1 MLVYAAA
8 AFPTEDICM
17 SPPPTQLPA
26 RPPARPPMA
35 SPFAFPSDLIR
46 KQCMRAH
53 LNMCT
58 SISLAALF
66 AYSNRH
72 GSRCASRRRA
82 FSVTEGGGMHRH
94 RSCCGLTPPP
104 YTRPPSAPLSR
115 LWLLPCLN
123 KTRQHTDTC
132 NASDLITPPGRRRL
146 LLLPH

>member
-1 MLVYAAA
+1 MEGGTATA
-8 AFPTEDICM
+8 EDIDSMPNVVAVTAARDKWLFMQRLRFLPRIFACLPH
-17 SPPPTQLPA
+17 PPSY
-26 RPPARPPMA
+26 PPARPPMA

-104 YTRPPSAPLSR
+104 I
-115 LWLLPCLN
+115 
-123 KTRQHTDTC
+123 H
-132 NASDLITPPGRRRL
+132 TPPIRSPQPSVAFT
-146 LLLPH
+146 LP